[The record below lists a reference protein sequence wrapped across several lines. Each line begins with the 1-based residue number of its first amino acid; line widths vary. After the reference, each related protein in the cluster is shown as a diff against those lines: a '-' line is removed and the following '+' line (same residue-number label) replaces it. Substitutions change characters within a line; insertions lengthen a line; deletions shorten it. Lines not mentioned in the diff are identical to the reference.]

1 MLKRKQFYIQV
12 WVYPFPFSPPFTFL
26 KLAMSSSN
34 KRLIPKGGPRTSTS
48 TKTEWWTVMAV
59 NPDYASHSATKSID
73 TKSNVEGCKTTDRVD
88 KTDFNTYHLRVRGP
102 GPTSH
107 PGRLLT
113 SSSLSCH
120 LKPQPVTTLMHQVEP
135 PAHDF

>member
-59 NPDYASHSATKSID
+59 NPDYASHSATKSLLSKGIEFWLSS
-73 TKSNVEGCKTTDRVD
+73 KYISPDR
-88 KTDFNTYHLRVRGP
+88 KENILWIWRNNLYLQ
-102 GPTSH
+102 
-107 PGRLLT
+107 L
-113 SSSLSCH
+113 CH
-120 LKPQPVTTLMHQVEP
+120 LHMPGIPVKYSYSISKILPKCLKPTC
-135 PAHDF
+135 